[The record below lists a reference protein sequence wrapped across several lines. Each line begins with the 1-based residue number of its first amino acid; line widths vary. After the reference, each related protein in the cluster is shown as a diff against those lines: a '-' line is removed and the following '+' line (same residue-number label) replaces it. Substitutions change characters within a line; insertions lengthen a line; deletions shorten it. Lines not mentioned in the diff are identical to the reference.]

1 MKKPLLFA
9 LAAAVQIIAMLTI
22 AGRYYFVESTGNTV
36 YVPAYGFDPT
46 DLFRGDYALVSY
58 GDLANWTGAVDF
70 DASAGKRVYVT
81 PELSSTGL
89 FVSVKGISDR
99 EPEGTRFQAKILSFS
114 YDHPIYGY
122 GSEPASASEALSG
135 SFVRESEWLY
145 EGRRFGESSSDSGV
159 PKTDFATGD
168 SVIAGLSSSGTVM
181 NFYRS
186 AEECVSDIRY
196 GYLAKPYA
204 KELETGTDENATK
217 ALSDIC
223 NGFPKVTI
231 RSVQVPKTLRL
242 DYGADRF
249 FVEQHTGRAVE
260 NDLRKGGVEAVWKV
274 SDSGKIVLHGLK
286 VGDTVLR

>member
-9 LAAAVQIIAMLTI
+9 LAAAVQIVAMLSI
-22 AGRYYFVESTGNTV
+22 AGRYYFVETTGSTV

-70 DASAGKRVYVT
+70 EAAAGKRVYVA

-89 FVSVKGISDR
+89 FVSVKNISDEAPDGFHLR
-99 EPEGTRFQAKILSFS
+99 AKVLSFS
-114 YDHPIYGY
+114 YDHPVYDY
-122 GSEPASASEALSG
+122 RSDSASGSGMLSG
-135 SFVRESEWLY
+135 SLVRESEWLY
-145 EGRRFGESSSDSGV
+145 EGRRFGEDSSDSNV
-159 PKTDFATGD
+159 PKTDFNAGD
-168 SVIAGLSSSGTVM
+168 SAIAGLSSSGAVV
-181 NFYRS
+181 NFYRTVD
-186 AEECVSDIRY
+186 ECVSDIRY

-204 KELETGTDENATK
+204 KESGTGSYEDATRVL
-217 ALSDIC
+217 ADVC

-231 RSVQVPKTLRL
+231 RSVRVPKTLRL

-249 FVEQHTGRAVE
+249 FVEQHTGRSVE

-286 VGDTVLR
+286 TGDVVIR